1 MLCLLIYLIEREL
14 SPDEECRELFQLA
27 LPKRDLVFVCV
38 LGFVGFRVS
47 NSKNGGAYLH
57 CAYAMVSTVRLS
69 HAVFLNTKV
78 KSFALSV
85 L

>member
-1 MLCLLIYLIEREL
+1 MKSAGNSCT
-14 SPDEECRELFQLA
+14 C
-27 LPKRDLVFVCV
+27 FVCV

-47 NSKNGGAYLH
+47 NSKNGGASY
-57 CAYAMVSTVRLS
+57 CAYAMVGTVRLS

>member
-1 MLCLLIYLIEREL
+1 MKSAGNSCT
-14 SPDEECRELFQLA
+14 C
-27 LPKRDLVFVCV
+27 FVCV

-47 NSKNGGAYLH
+47 NSKNGGASYMHLH
-57 CAYAMVSTVRLS
+57 CAYSMVSTVRLS